1 MAGDFD
7 PKRLAR
13 LQRAYGRLKAAQ
25 DTKAKADDLTQ
36 YADRP
41 VDFAVE
47 VLDEK
52 RLWSKQIAMLESL
65 RDNRKTTVRGAV
77 GAGKG
82 HVGAIAALWW
92 MFAKRGFCIV
102 TGATQDQVFRNFF
115 DYELGKLWLPRKDRL
130 GGELYRRALVPLGM
144 PAKMIGDERLGI
156 VGVVS
161 KNISHMTGSHG
172 SLVFGIVDEA
182 QDVEDATFDA
192 LFNNAIGP
200 EDRFLAIGN
209 PAPPKVGADEFYQS
223 HQDGSG
229 WNRIVMPTLEH
240 PNLIEQ
246 RMVIPGGPSQ
256 QWLDDMRRIKKEGS
270 SWWRTYVLAQFP
282 ETAVDALFS
291 LPDLQLAATNFTND
305 SFRGMYNGGRLVI
318 AIDVAKGGGDC
329 VAIAVLRGNICEQIL
344 YFETHGVIETEQ
356 IIVRTLRELNVKRS
370 RTTQFTSDPLES
382 GEVEATIVIDS
393 APTGGGPGII
403 AHLEN
408 DHGYDIVRFNGAS
421 TLGLP
426 QEEGERYRNLRAFSY
441 WALHVSVQNH
451 QCAIPNDPELI
462 EELRAIT
469 YFFNSAD
476 GVQITDK
483 KEIIKQLKRSPD
495 RADALMMA
503 WSVERESVTLGGSS
517 PTDNLGF

>member
-25 DTKAKADDLTQ
+25 DGAAKADDLTQ

-41 VDFAVE
+41 YEFFHD
-47 VLDEK
+47 VLEDK
-52 RLWSKQIAMLESL
+52 RLWSKQIAMIESV

-77 GAGKG
+77 GVGKG
-82 HVGAIAALWW
+82 HVAAGVALWW

-144 PAKMIGDERLGI
+144 PAKQIGDERLGI

-172 SLVFGIVDEA
+172 SLVLGIVDEA
-182 QDVEDATFDA
+182 QDVEDATYDA

-200 EDRFLAIGN
+200 DDRFLAIGN
-209 PAPPKVGADEFYQS
+209 PAPPKVGTDEFYQS
-223 HQDGSG
+223 HQEGSG
-229 WNRIVMPTLEH
+229 WNRIVMPTSEH
-240 PNLIEQ
+240 PNIIEQ

-256 QWLDDMRRIKKEGS
+256 QWLDDMRVLKKESS

-282 ETAVDALFS
+282 ESAVDTLFS
-291 LPDLQLAATNFTND
+291 NPDLQGAVKNF
-305 SFRGMYNGGRLVI
+305 SILPRAGRLVI
-318 AIDVAKGGGDC
+318 AIDVAKGGGDL
-329 VAIAVLRGNICEQIL
+329 VAIAVLRGNVCEQII

-356 IIVRTLRELNVKRS
+356 GIVRILKELNIKRA
-370 RTTQFTSDPLES
+370 RTTQFTSDPFES

-408 DHGYDIVRFNGAS
+408 DYGYDVVRFNGAS
-421 TLGLP
+421 TFGLP
-426 QEEGERYRNLRAFSY
+426 QEEGERYENLRAFSY
-441 WALHVSVQNH
+441 WALHVSMQNGT
-451 QCAIPNDPELI
+451 CGIPNDPELI

-469 YFFNSAD
+469 YFFNKAD
-476 GVQITDK
+476 GVQITAK
-483 KEIIKQLKRSPD
+483 KEIMKRLKRSPD

-503 WSVERESVTLGGSS
+503 WSVERETATLGGSD
-517 PTDNLGF
+517 PKDNLGF